1 MSISTRYRTP
11 HHSHGFTLIE
21 LLVVISVISLLIAL
35 LLPAL
40 GSAQSTA
47 RRTSCLSNH
56 RQMYGATSLY
66 AADNKELM
74 PEQARDNTSQS
85 TQGNT
90 IFTLGFTFADFIA
103 NNNVAPTTY
112 RRFFRLG
119 TLVAQNYY
127 SSATALRDPDGVYD
141 VSFSGNI
148 NNIHLLSDS
157 TIESRVA
164 SGRTNPSGTS
174 ALHSAYIMPTGH
186 YWVNGATLPLTSET
200 LNKRRFGDKGRTVGG
215 GTDSGYTPSP
225 CTVITQ
231 CDSGGLDRSPSGAVP
246 PYADGSHQKLGVNTS
261 YIDGHAVWVPIPGNM
276 KLIWETSSST
286 GRYYGNRDFRGPGG
300 WPVGYASSLFQ

>member
-1 MSISTRYRTP
+1 MSISTRNPTP
-11 HHSHGFTLIE
+11 HHGRGFTLIE
-21 LLVVISVISLLIAL
+21 LLVVMSVIALLIAL

-40 GSAQSTA
+40 SSAQSTA

-66 AADNKELM
+66 AADNKEFV
-74 PEQARDNTSQS
+74 PEQNREGTGQS
-85 TQGNT
+85 TQGNL
-90 IFTLGFTFADFIA
+90 IFGLGYTFTDFIA
-103 NNNVAPTTY
+103 NGNVAPTTY
-112 RRFFRLG
+112 RRFFGLG
-119 TLVAQNYY
+119 VLVAQNYY
-127 SSATALRDPDGVYD
+127 GSATALRDPDGVYA
-141 VSFSGNI
+141 VSFNGNI
-148 NNIHLLSDS
+148 SNIHLLDDV
-157 TIESRVA
+157 TVESRIA
-164 SGRTNPSGTS
+164 SGRSNPSGTS
-174 ALHSAYIMPTGH
+174 ALFSAYIMPTGH
-186 YWVNGATLPLTSET
+186 YWVNGASLPLTSET

-215 GTDSGYTPSP
+215 GTDSGYTPSL

-231 CDSGGLDRSPSGAVP
+231 CDSGGLDRSPTGAVP
-246 PYADGSHQKLGVNTS
+246 PYSDGSHQKLGVNTS